1 MYLKLG
7 KMNADLDPW
16 GKINADQDPQPW
28 YLPNKQRCE
37 AGAFS
42 QRRPVLVL
50 FFVSGAEPS
59 RRCCDTVPS
68 SAPNVLLDGKS
79 KFYRIN
85 CKSFWHFWSNHI
97 FILVSNFYVLQA
109 VMRFL
114 LYLITFIEPNLAP
127 DILDPR
133 SGTSTTENITRFHN
147 AAYKITVTALWFI
160 LSTIPWNYFFINH
173 TIGYQYW
180 IRVILSSFLFSFAR

>member
-68 SAPNVLLDGKS
+68 SAPTVLLDGKS
-79 KFYRIN
+79 KFYRNN

-127 DILDPR
+127 DMYLGSPER
-133 SGTSTTENITRFHN
+133 YWYHRKHN
-147 AAYKITVTALWFI
+147 SVSQRCLQDHCYCTLI
-160 LSTIPWNYFFINH
+160 YFINN
-173 TIGYQYW
+173 T
-180 IRVILSSFLFSFAR
+180 LKLFFH